1 MLHRPSE
8 ARLGRGIGLSI
19 VTAVGAYLAYALYQ
33 NYADGRGIASPAAL
47 VSLALLATFA
57 VGGFYFLFISPTSSD
72 FVVEVEV
79 ECRKVTWPEWLTVR
93 RSTGQV
99 TVLMLFLLFFIFLVD
114 IGLGYIRQVV
124 M

>member
-1 MLHRPSE
+1 
-8 ARLGRGIGLSI
+8 
-19 VTAVGAYLAYALYQ
+19 
-33 NYADGRGIASPAAL
+33 
-47 VSLALLATFA
+47 LATFA